1 MLSAQKSAWFVPP
14 GQLYD
19 DRGATQCR
27 DGLGEPVDD
36 CDIVTDY
43 GSPVVAGVPDELV
56 QSTEDVRAALDTGSR
71 QRLDNVGKPGLV
83 FEKTNAAKVIYEMYS
98 ISHASCICKSV
109 SHIAIKLK
117 KQTTHANVL
126 RYNDWNAI
134 KYCKSETTKFR
145 MHNYYHQIT

>member
-1 MLSAQKSAWFVPP
+1 MSSPQKIAWFVPP

-19 DRGATQCR
+19 DRGATQCP

-71 QRLDNVGKPGLV
+71 QRLDKVGKPGLV
-83 FEKTNAAKVIYEMYS
+83 FEKTIAAKVIYETYS
-98 ISHASCICKSV
+98 KSHASCICKSV
-109 SHIAIKLK
+109 LLLDLWVKGRDNTCKRVALQRLERNKILQK
-117 KQTTHANVL
+117 
-126 RYNDWNAI
+126 WNYKI
-134 KYCKSETTKFR
+134 L
-145 MHNYYHQIT
+145 